1 MDLITLNEWA
11 DKHNIKRNTARVK
24 ALRGGFNTATKIGVQ
39 WFIDKNEEPCDRRC
53 KGVDRK

>member
-11 DKHNIKRNTARVK
+11 DTHNIKRNTARVK

-39 WFIDKNEEPCDRRC
+39 WFIDKNENPCDRRC
-53 KGVDRK
+53 KGVGRK